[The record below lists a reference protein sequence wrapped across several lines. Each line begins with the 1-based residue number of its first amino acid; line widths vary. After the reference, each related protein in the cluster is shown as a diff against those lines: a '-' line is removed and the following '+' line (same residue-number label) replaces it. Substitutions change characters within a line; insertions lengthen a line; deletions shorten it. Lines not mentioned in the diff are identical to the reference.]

1 MSQRGRSPFFY
12 GKIQG
17 MKDTDKKI
25 YIKLYIIIGLCA
37 LISVALFALSLGGG
51 ITNIHETLSHTKEP
65 VVLTPEPSETPVST
79 PEPSGTPVP
88 TPSQVIDTT
97 SDDSLLRIVNQEHPI
112 GSDYVPS
119 DLIEVSVSSEGTQY
133 LRKEAA
139 ESLPAMFADAE
150 KAGFALQVISGYRS
164 YAFEVENEKTFIEA
178 YGEAYAAKV
187 DCHPGASEHQ
197 LGLLADFGTRDG
209 YCRLDTCFSGTGASN
224 WLQENAWKYGWIE
237 RHPAG
242 KEAVTGTMYSPWNY
256 RYVGKAFAKELYESG
271 LTMEEYFQVSQQS

>member
-1 MSQRGRSPFFY
+1 MRKSTKVLIGILIILIICLVSY
-12 GKIQG
+12 I
-17 MKDTDKKI
+17 I
-25 YIKLYIIIGLCA
+25 YI
-37 LISVALFALSLGGG
+37 SQNE
-51 ITNIHETLSHTKEP
+51 ITSTINIENET
-65 VVLTPEPSETPVST
+65 
-79 PEPSGTPVP
+79 
-88 TPSQVIDTT
+88 Q
-97 SDDSLLRIVNQEHPI
+97 N
-112 GSDYVPS
+112 
-119 DLIEVSVSSEGTQY
+119 
-133 LRKEAA
+133 
-139 ESLPAMFADAE
+139 
-150 KAGFALQVISGYRS
+150 
-164 YAFEVENEKTFIEA
+164 EVENEKTFIEA